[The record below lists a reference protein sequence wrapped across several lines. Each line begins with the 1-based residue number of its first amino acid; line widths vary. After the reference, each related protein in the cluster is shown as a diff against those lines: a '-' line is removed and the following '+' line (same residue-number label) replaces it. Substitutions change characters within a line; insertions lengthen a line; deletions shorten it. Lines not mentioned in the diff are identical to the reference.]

1 MRLLIVEDEP
11 KTARYLRKGLR
22 EEGFFADLA
31 CDGEQGLALAATAD
45 YDLILLDVLL
55 PGRDGWWVL
64 GELARLRRS
73 TPVILLTACSSVED
87 RVRGLG
93 LGADDYLVKPFAFS
107 ELLARVRTVLRRG
120 SDRPTEVI
128 RVGDLEMDLLRQ
140 RVSRAGVWIRLTA
153 KEYSLLSL
161 LAERSG
167 RIVSRTLIAETV
179 WDLSFDSGTNVI
191 EVLIRRLR
199 AKVDDPFGCKL
210 IHTERGRGYVL
221 EAR

>member
-1 MRLLIVEDEP
+1 MRILIIEDDP
-11 KTARYLRKGLR
+11 KTALYLRKGLR
-22 EEGFFADLA
+22 EEGFSADLA
-31 CDGEQGLALAATAD
+31 HDGEEGLALATTVD

-64 GELARLRRS
+64 RELARLRRS
-73 TPVILLTACSSVED
+73 VPVILLTACGSVDD
-87 RVRGLG
+87 RVRGLR

-120 SDRPTEVI
+120 SDRSTEVI
-128 RVGDLEMDLLRQ
+128 HVGDLEVDLLRQ
-140 RVSRAGVWIRLTA
+140 RVSRSGVWIRLTA

-167 RIVSRTLIAETV
+167 QVLSRTLIAETV

-199 AKVDDPFGCKL
+199 AKIDDPFSCKL